1 MSDPVGSFARRW
13 PDPLEGPFALR
24 VTVGLIDGVLSIIG
38 LELFGDRVGHGL
50 FPAAPKDG
58 GMDLS
63 EFSFPNVALGDTP
76 HRIDAKV
83 LRELAPGRLLEEYKQ
98 TNREELEIF
107 LRQYGT
113 AAAASDYGQ
122 FLLAQ
127 VKRTKATRS
136 RSVTYGR
143 PHWQAVAEV
152 YRDALEHGEAPTLA
166 VAAKFVVSK
175 SAAAKW
181 VAKCRKF
188 GLLPA
193 TTQGRS
199 IVRGESK

>member
-1 MSDPVGSFARRW
+1 MGEVTEPMSDYVGESVRRW

-24 VTVGLIDGVLSIIG
+24 ISVGLIDGALSIVG
-38 LELFGDRVGHGL
+38 LELFGDRVGR
-50 FPAAPKDG
+50 
-58 GMDLS
+58 DL
-63 EFSFPNVALGDTP
+63 PNVALGDTP

-98 TNREELEIF
+98 TDREQLEGF
-107 LRQYGT
+107 LRQNGT
-113 AAAASDYGQ
+113 AAVASDYGQ

-127 VKRTKATRS
+127 VKRTKRTRAHP
-136 RSVTYGR
+136 VTYGR
-143 PHWQAVAEV
+143 LHFQAVADI
-152 YRDALEHGEAPTLA
+152 YRDALEHGEAPTSA

-181 VAKCRKF
+181 VAKCRKL
-188 GLLPA
+188 GLLPP

-199 IVRGESK
+199 IVRGDSK